1 MSLGRRA
8 TTVAALGTAQT
19 LAWGSTFYL
28 PAMLA
33 TPIARDLGI
42 TPATVFAA
50 FSVALGL
57 SALTGP
63 SAGRAIDRWG
73 GRPVLV
79 ATNLVFAAGL
89 AGLSMVEGPVG
100 LFLAWLLLG
109 VGMGAGLYEGAF
121 AALVRLHGREARS
134 LITGI
139 TLFGGLASTVGWPLT
154 SWLDA
159 EFGWRGACQ
168 AWAVLHL
175 VLGIPLNLS
184 LPRLPAAAAGP
195 AAADTPDRPTPA
207 GDAVARP
214 ASAADRA
221 AERRTTV
228 LLATSFAA
236 TWFISTAMGAHL
248 PRLLQA
254 GGASLATAVAVGM
267 LIGPAQ
273 VASRLLEFGVLR
285 RVHPLPTARLA
296 AVMHPLGGL
305 LFLFAGAPA
314 AAAFAIL
321 HGLGN
326 GVLTITRGT
335 LPLMLFGPQGYGARQ
350 GLLVLPARIA
360 QASSP
365 WLFGLALDHWG
376 AGAMGLSVVMGLVV
390 LGTMLALRREPPTG
404 LRAG

>member
-1 MSLGRRA
+1 MSLSRRS
-8 TTVAALGTAQT
+8 TTVAALGIAQT

-33 TPIARDLGI
+33 TPIARDLVI

-57 SALTGP
+57 SALIGP

-89 AGLSMVEGPVG
+89 AGLSMVQGPVG

-109 VGMGAGLYEGAF
+109 IGMGAGLYEAAF

-139 TLFGGLASTVGWPLT
+139 TLVAGFASTVGWPLT
-154 SWLDA
+154 SWLDG

-168 AWAVLHL
+168 VWAVLHL

-184 LPRLPAAAAGP
+184 LPRLPAVGADAADDGP
-195 AAADTPDRPTPA
+195 AAPPA
-207 GDAVARP
+207 TDAMPATAA
-214 ASAADRA
+214 ASAAARA
-221 AERRTTV
+221 EERLTTV

-236 TWFISTAMGAHL
+236 TWFISTAMAAHL

-254 GGASLATAVAVGM
+254 GGASLATAVAVGV
-267 LIGPAQ
+267 LVGPAQ
-273 VASRLLEFGVLR
+273 VASRLLEFGFLR

-296 AVMHPLGGL
+296 ALMHPLGGL

-376 AGAMGLSVVMGLVV
+376 AGAMWLSVAMGLVV
-390 LGTMLALRREPPTG
+390 LGTLLALRRG
-404 LRAG
+404 VAAVR